1 MPIAGVGC
9 LLATSLLAAGLSSE
23 WKNTQQL
30 QVPQAGLVKLSLP
43 GETLGAARPGLE
55 DLRIFDDAGHEV
67 PYHVERSRP
76 ANKIVRD
83 ARSFQITLAAS
94 ETIILLET
102 GTSQPVEGVTL
113 NSPARSFIKSV
124 RVEGSRDR
132 QTWQRLAQGQ
142 PIFRQAYGPSQLYVA
157 FPPGAWPFLRLTV
170 DDRRS
175 EPVPFSGARIHG
187 VALESSPLE
196 PVPIAILERIENPGE
211 TRLTLNLG
219 AAHLQLAQLR
229 VETSDT
235 LFTRELT
242 AAVRRISENA
252 VIEQALARGT
262 IYRLAIEGQPVSSN
276 LSFSVEAAVPSNE
289 MVLLIQNHDSPPLR
303 ISGLTAE
310 RRPVYVI
317 FHAPQS
323 GRYHLLTGHAQC
335 PAPRY
340 DLAALG
346 SDLEKVPVSPMA
358 VKALT
363 ANPAYRQPE
372 TLPELRESGT
382 DLDTSSWRY
391 RKQVKLAQA
400 GVQQLE
406 LDLETLAHAQP
417 SFQDLRLVRQGRQ
430 VPYILDQTSITRAI
444 TPQVGPTNDPQRPK
458 ISRWSIKLLH
468 ASLPLTRL
476 TCASTTT
483 LFRREV
489 MLFEEATDERGA
501 QYARSLG
508 QASWVQTPGQPTNQL
523 VLFLSNRPL
532 TDTLFLE
539 MNNEDNPAINLGNFQ
554 VYYPATRLLF
564 KASSS
569 SDLFLYYGNREA
581 GFPQYDLSLVGSQL
595 LTSQKSAASLAVEE
609 QLKKLPWSETSA
621 ATGLTGFLFWG
632 VLGLVV
638 AALLVVIAR
647 LLPRSTPAERTG
659 TSGKEGTDPNQV
671 SGGKQRRNAGGT

>member
-1 MPIAGVGC
+1 MKISFTALSLVAVGGC
-9 LLATSLLAAGLSSE
+9 LLTTNLLAANLSSE
-23 WKNTQQL
+23 WKNAQQL
-30 QVPQAGLVKLSLP
+30 QVLQAGLVKISLP
-43 GETLGAARPGLE
+43 AETLGAARPGLE
-55 DLRIFDDAGHEV
+55 DLRIYDEAGHEV
-67 PYHVERSRP
+67 PYHAERSRP
-76 ANKIVRD
+76 ADRTVRD
-83 ARSFQITLAAS
+83 ARSFQVSLAAS
-94 ETIILLET
+94 ETVLLLET
-102 GTSQPVEGVTL
+102 GISPPIEGVTL

-187 VALESSPLE
+187 AALESSPLE

-219 AAHLQLAQLR
+219 AAHLQLARLR
-229 VETSDT
+229 IETSDA

-252 VIEQALARGT
+252 VIEQALARGA
-262 IYRLAIEGQPVSSN
+262 IYRLAIEGQPASSN
-276 LSFSVEAAVPSNE
+276 LSFPIEAAVPENE
-289 MVLLIQNHDSPPLR
+289 LLLLIQNHDSPPLR
-303 ISGLTAE
+303 VTGITAE

-346 SDLEKVPVSPMA
+346 SDLEKVPVSALA
-358 VKALT
+358 VTALS
-363 ANPAYRQPE
+363 AHPSYRQPE

-391 RKQVKLAQA
+391 RKQVKLTRT

-417 SFQDLRLVRQGRQ
+417 GFQDLRLVRQGRQ
-430 VPYILDQTSITRAI
+430 IPYILEQTSITRAI
-444 TPQVGPTNDPQRPK
+444 TPQVGPANDPQNLK

-468 ASLPLTRL
+468 ASLPINRL
-476 TCASTTT
+476 TCASSTP

-501 QYARSLG
+501 KYARSLG

-523 VLFLSNRPL
+523 VLFLSNRPF

-539 MNNEDNPAINLGNFQ
+539 TNNEDNPAINLGNFQ
-554 VYYPATRLLF
+554 VFYPSTRLLF

-569 SDLFLYYGNREA
+569 SNLFLYYGNREA

-595 LTSQKSAASLAVEE
+595 LASEKSAAALTGEE
-609 QLKKLPWSETSA
+609 LLKKLPWSETSP

-638 AALLVVIAR
+638 VALLVVIAR
-647 LLPRSTPAERTG
+647 LLPRSAPAERAG
-659 TSGKEGTDPNQV
+659 TSGKEGGD
-671 SGGKQRRNAGGT
+671 S

>member
-1 MPIAGVGC
+1 MKISFTGLSLVAGAGC
-9 LLATSLLAAGLSSE
+9 LLATNLLAANFSSE
-23 WKNTQQL
+23 WKNAQQL
-30 QVPQAGLVKLSLP
+30 QVLQAGLVKISLP
-43 GETLGAARPGLE
+43 AETLGAARPGLE

-76 ANKIVRD
+76 VDKVVRD
-83 ARSFQITLAAS
+83 ARSFQISLAAS
-94 ETIILLET
+94 ETSILLET
-102 GTSQPVEGVTL
+102 GITQPVEGVTL
-113 NSPARSFIKSV
+113 NAPARSFIKSV

-187 VALESSPLE
+187 AALEPSPLE
-196 PVPIAILERIENPGE
+196 PVLIAIAERIENPGE

-219 AAHLQLAQLR
+219 AAHLQLARLR
-229 VETSDT
+229 IETSDT
-235 LFTRELT
+235 LFTREVT

-262 IYRLAIEGQPVSSN
+262 IYRLAIEGQPASSN
-276 LSFSVEAAVPSNE
+276 LSFSVEAAVPSNDLL
-289 MVLLIQNHDSPPLR
+289 LLIQNHDSPPLR
-303 ISGLTAE
+303 ITGITAE
-310 RRPVYVI
+310 RRPVYVV

-323 GRYHLLTGHAQC
+323 SPYHLLTGHAQC

-346 SDLEKVPVSPMA
+346 SDLEKVAVSALA
-358 VKALT
+358 VTALT
-363 ANPAYRQPE
+363 ANPAYRQAE
-372 TLPELRESGT
+372 TLPELRDSGT

-391 RKQVKLAQA
+391 RKQVKLTRT

-406 LDLETLAHAQP
+406 LDWETLAHAQAG
-417 SFQDLRLVRQGRQ
+417 FQDLRLVRQGKQ
-430 VPYILDQTSITRAI
+430 VSYILEQTSITRAI
-444 TPQVGPTNDPQRPK
+444 MPQVGPANDPKTPK
-458 ISRWSIKLLH
+458 TSRWSVKLLH

-476 TCASTTT
+476 TCASSTP

-489 MLFEEATDERGA
+489 ILSEEATDERGA
-501 QYARSLG
+501 KYVRSLG

-523 VLFLSNRPL
+523 VLFLSNRPF

-539 MNNEDNPAINLGNFQ
+539 TNNEDNPAIKLGNFQ
-554 VYYPATRLLF
+554 VFYPATRLLF

-595 LTSQKSAASLAVEE
+595 LTSEKSAAALAGEE
-609 QLKKLPWSETSA
+609 QLKKLPWSETST

-647 LLPRSTPAERTG
+647 LLPKSTPAERAG
-659 TSGKEGTDPNQV
+659 TPGKEDGD
-671 SGGKQRRNAGGT
+671 A